1 MEGIFRDEIEL
12 REIDKFFCNE
22 MKRQIHRYIKAHGS
36 MLLMQKFE
44 ESLSQL
50 SVTDQE
56 EAVARYIDR
65 NRKAVAEMDWRML
78 AARAMA
84 NYCDS
89 FGYFIRMVSDE
100 ETMNFYIERM
110 KGKYLRFHSVVEKN
124 GKYGL
129 SDYKGRE
136 ILSATYDFIRTPY
149 CFVDDMLM
157 LPVIA
162 EKAGKMGLVLPDGN
176 DTVVVPF
183 EYDNISLRDEEP
195 WFELTQG
202 SRVSYWPNKER

>member
-65 NRKAVAEMDWRML
+65 NRKAVAERDWRML

-89 FGYFIRMVSDE
+89 YGYFIDMVGDE

-136 ILSATYDFIRTPY
+136 ILSAAYDFIRTPY

-202 SRVSYWPNKER
+202 GRISYWPNKER

>member
-89 FGYFIRMVSDE
+89 YGYFIDMVGDE

-110 KGKYLRFHSVVEKN
+110 KGKYLHFHSVVEKN

-136 ILSATYDFIRTPY
+136 ILSAAYDFIRTPY

-202 SRVSYWPNKER
+202 GRISYWPNKER

>member
-1 MEGIFRDEIEL
+1 MEGIFRDEIEQ
-12 REIDKFFCNE
+12 REVDKFFCNE

-44 ESLSQL
+44 ESLVQL
-50 SVTDQE
+50 SVADQE

-78 AARAMA
+78 LARAMA

-89 FGYFIRMVSDE
+89 YGYFVGMVAE
-100 ETMNFYIERM
+100 EATMNFYVDRM
-110 KGKYLRFHSVVEKN
+110 KSKYLRFHNVIEKD

-136 ILSATYDFIRTPY
+136 ILSPSYDFIRTPY
-149 CFVDDMLM
+149 CFVDDMSM

-162 EKAGKMGLVLPDGN
+162 EKGGKMGLVLPDGN
-176 DTVVVPF
+176 DTEVLPF

-202 SRVSYWPNKER
+202 NKVTYWPNTKK

>member
-89 FGYFIRMVSDE
+89 YGYFIDMVGDE
-100 ETMNFYIERM
+100 ATMNFYVERM

-136 ILSATYDFIRTPY
+136 ILSAAYDFIRTPY

-202 SRVSYWPNKER
+202 SRISYWPNKER